1 MENRYEKRLKD
12 IIQKYDM
19 HCDSV
24 IDSTYI
30 YSLIVKMFQ
39 QHCANK
45 RIALWGAGRSNS
57 ITSHASVI
65 LSKYSS
71 QLQGMVCLIDSDKK
85 LQGGEM
91 LGFPIISP
99 EAAVEKNLDLIIVAS
114 RASAESIKK
123 SIADVLPACEVL
135 DIYQELKNQG
145 IELFYN
151 FYEEKSQ
158 YVRLYELRKEYEA
171 ALQGQAEKEALRE
184 LIAAYL
190 AIRDFVYGFHYAQ
203 CYCRAGYDGDGKMQ
217 EMVREIRQLIEEVQ
231 NKNQN
236 REKDI
241 TIYFIDSVRAMDV
254 MDRFEGDVRFRF
266 IEPYLKQSLVFSNV
280 YSTGPTTY
288 ESLIGI
294 LTKQYS
300 YTKDVYADNFMFDIE
315 EVPFLKKAYGKDM
328 AIHFYV
334 SEEYKIMK
342 PDNRIYFDNHVHMTE
357 KLWNLACN
365 KAVSKKPVLSFA
377 YIVWELHFPL
387 LCGYLNNKPE
397 INNFSDVG
405 LKDMSGYIEGQFE
418 DCFAYV
424 DKEFLYYEDILH
436 DKGYSVFFSDHSQV
450 VYDREYCWPFYKY
463 YNDPEKQTHCML
475 TLRGPGIS
483 AGIYDSY
490 TSMIHFNDIL
500 CKYLFDG
507 ADQIEEDDIVR
518 YQYYN
523 IHNWELRRLAA
534 EKGYLDYID
543 GMNCYAS
550 REYVYMVNIH
560 GRQEVYKRGNPIDDI
575 VETEEGKQFI
585 SAVTARFDTAFPD
598 FLLDRIKG

>member
-1 MENRYEKRLKD
+1 MDNIYKKRLKD
-12 IIQKYDM
+12 IIQQYDM
-19 HCDSV
+19 YCHSV
-24 IDSTYI
+24 VDSTYI

-39 QHCANK
+39 QRCTNK
-45 RIALWGAGRSNS
+45 RIALWGAGRNNS

-71 QLQGMVCLIDSDKK
+71 QLQGMECLIDSDKK
-85 LQGGEM
+85 MQGGEM

-99 EAAVEKNLDLIIVAS
+99 EAAAEKNLDLIIVAS

-123 SIADVLPACEVL
+123 SIAANLPECEVL

-158 YVRLYELRKEYEA
+158 YVRLYELRKEYED
-171 ALQGQAEKEALRE
+171 ALQEQEKKDILRKM
-184 LIAAYL
+184 IATYL
-190 AIRDFVYGFHYAQ
+190 AIRDFVYVFYYVE
-203 CYCRAGYDGDGKMQ
+203 CYCNAGYDEDGKMEKMAQ
-217 EMVREIRQLIEEVQ
+217 EIRQLIAEVQ
-231 NKNQN
+231 NKNRN
-236 REKDI
+236 RENDI
-241 TIYFIDSVRAMDV
+241 TIYFVDSVRAMDV
-254 MDRFEGDVRFRF
+254 MDHYSGDIRFRF
-266 IEPYLKQSLVFSNV
+266 IEPYLKQSLVFTNA

-294 LTKQYS
+294 LTQQYS
-300 YTKDVYADNFMFDIE
+300 YVKDVYADNFMFDIE
-315 EVPFLKKAYGKDM
+315 EVPFLQKACDKNM

-357 KLWNLACN
+357 KLWNLACD
-365 KAVSKKPVLSFA
+365 KAVSERPVLSFA

-387 LCGYLNNKPE
+387 LCGYLRNKPVV
-397 INNFSDVG
+397 NNFSEVG
-405 LKDMSGYIEGQFE
+405 LKDMSDYIEDQFE
-418 DCFAYV
+418 DCFTYV

-436 DKGYSVFFSDHSQV
+436 DEGYSVFFSDHSQV
-450 VYDREYCWPFYKY
+450 VYDKEHCWPFYKY

-475 TLRGPGIS
+475 TLHGPSIPIGIC
-483 AGIYDSY
+483 DKY
-490 TSMIHFNDIL
+490 TSMIYFNDVL
-500 CKYLFDG
+500 CKYLFDE
-507 ADQIEEDDIVR
+507 AVDIEEDGIVR

-523 IHNWELRRLAA
+523 IHNWELRKLAA

-550 REYVYMVNIH
+550 KEYVYMINIH
-560 GRQEVYKRGNPIDDI
+560 GKQEVYKRDNLRENIA
-575 VETEEGKQFI
+575 ETEEGRQFI
-585 SAVTARFDTAFPD
+585 SVVTKKFDTVFPD
-598 FLLDRIKG
+598 FLLDRIKK